1 MSEFEIG
8 FMFTRNFISN
18 CGHANN
24 IEHKIYVA
32 TRHFRMKTQHAY
44 PGRYAATREEP
55 TVYLFVVQT
64 KPGRRC
70 IMIHADNLTFS
81 YDYAGA
87 PSHALDEVSLSVK
100 PGELVAILGHNGCG
114 KSTLAK
120 HLNALLPVQSGT
132 LTVAG
137 LDAAD
142 PANQCELRRKVG
154 MVFQNPD
161 NQFVSTIIEE
171 DVAFGLRNY
180 DVPEEMI
187 EAKVKEALHTVG
199 MDGYEQRS
207 PHSLSGG
214 QKQRIALAGVL
225 AIDPEILVFDE
236 VTSMLDPAGS
246 REVLAVIKELHQRG
260 KTIVMITHDVEE
272 ALGAD
277 RVVLMRDG
285 KVLATGAP
293 REILTDMDLLK
304 ETRLKPPMT
313 VQLYYELKA
322 HGIELDCCPLSNAEL
337 TEALLRPYKSS
348 DTQAALF
355 QTQSSSQYAKTCE
368 GHDSV
373 TVSPQKGGGA

>member
-1 MSEFEIG
+1 
-8 FMFTRNFISN
+8 
-18 CGHANN
+18 
-24 IEHKIYVA
+24 
-32 TRHFRMKTQHAY
+32 
-44 PGRYAATREEP
+44 
-55 TVYLFVVQT
+55 
-64 KPGRRC
+64 
-70 IMIHADNLTFS
+70 MIHADNLTFS

-87 PSHALDEVSLSVK
+87 PSHALDGVSLSVK

-120 HLNALLPVQSGT
+120 HLNALLPLQSGT

-142 PANQCELRRKVG
+142 PENQCELRRKVG

-180 DVPEEMI
+180 DVPEEII

-225 AIDPEILVFDE
+225 AMDPELLVFDE
-236 VTSMLDPAGS
+236 ATSMLDPVGS
-246 REVLAVIKELHQRG
+246 REVLAMVEGLHQHG
-260 KTIVMITHDVEE
+260 KTIVMITHNVEE

-277 RVVLMRDG
+277 RVILMQDG
-285 KVLATGAP
+285 KILANGTP
-293 REILTDMDLLK
+293 REVLTNPDLLK
-304 ETRLKPPMT
+304 QTKLKPPMPI
-313 VQLYYELKA
+313 QLYYELKSQ
-322 HGIELDCCPLSNAEL
+322 GIELDECPLSNDEL
-337 TEALLRPYKSS
+337 TEALSQLYGKSN
-348 DTQAALF
+348 
-355 QTQSSSQYAKTCE
+355 
-368 GHDSV
+368 
-373 TVSPQKGGGA
+373 QKGGGV

>member
-1 MSEFEIG
+1 
-8 FMFTRNFISN
+8 
-18 CGHANN
+18 
-24 IEHKIYVA
+24 
-32 TRHFRMKTQHAY
+32 
-44 PGRYAATREEP
+44 
-55 TVYLFVVQT
+55 
-64 KPGRRC
+64 
-70 IMIHADNLTFS
+70 MIQAENLTFS

-87 PSHALDEVSLSVK
+87 PSHALDSVSLSVK

-120 HLNALLPVQSGT
+120 HLNALLPLQSGT

-137 LDAAD
+137 MDAAD
-142 PANQCELRRKVG
+142 PENQSELRRKVG

-180 DVPEEMI
+180 DIPEAMI
-187 EAKVKEALHTVG
+187 ETKVKEALHLVG
-199 MDGYEQRS
+199 MDGYEQRA

-225 AIDPEILVFDE
+225 AMDPDILVFDE
-236 VTSMLDPAGS
+236 VTSMLDPVGS
-246 REVLAVIKELHQRG
+246 REVLAVIKDLHQRE
-260 KTIVMITHDVEE
+260 KTIVMITHYVEE
-272 ALGAD
+272 ALDAD

-285 KVLATGAP
+285 KILANGTP
-293 REILTDMDLLK
+293 REILTDMELLK
-304 ETRLKPPMT
+304 QTRLKPPMT

-322 HGIELDCCPLSNAEL
+322 QGIELDECPLSNTEL
-337 TEALLRPYKSS
+337 TEALLRLYKSS

-355 QTQSSSQYAKTCE
+355 QTRPSSQNGTTGETRSDSRSIVTDETQSSSQYARTCE
-368 GHDSV
+368 GQDSV